1 MSEIKTFV
9 NELVLGYFS
18 KINASV
24 YENNGL
30 YDVTVPDNFK
40 KIFRDDILKI
50 TFDESLS
57 KSTNYELVS
66 PGNPILSV
74 ILNECIKFGPTVIGK
89 SMSHNLE
96 SPIIRFYFYVI
107 FESIKSKT
115 KMSSVSIDTKNIR
128 KIDFDEFEINFQT
141 TSVNV
146 QLDSE
151 LIDDCYI
158 ESIDYLEKSMTS
170 EINNFKNEIL
180 ELKNEEL
187 QNINLEYKKKYKII
201 ENKHTDLRSK
211 NNSDTSLQKLID
223 ENESIKL
230 EEKFIRKSLDHKYLI
245 SVDFALIGS
254 IVVI

>member
-30 YDVTVPDNFK
+30 YDITVPDNFK

-50 TFDESLS
+50 TFNESLS

-128 KIDFDEFEINFQT
+128 KIDFDESEINFQT
-141 TSVNV
+141 TSGNI

-151 LIDDCYI
+151 LIDDCYV

-223 ENESIKL
+223 EHESIKL

-254 IVVI
+254 IIFI